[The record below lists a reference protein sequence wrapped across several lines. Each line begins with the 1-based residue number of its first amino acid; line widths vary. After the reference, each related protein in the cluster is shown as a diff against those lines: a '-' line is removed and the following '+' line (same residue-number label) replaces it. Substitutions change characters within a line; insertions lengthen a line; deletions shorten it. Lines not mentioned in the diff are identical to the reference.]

1 MQALEE
7 SNERKDEV
15 CLRKETK
22 GSGLKEVSRKEKEK
36 GSRRMDDW
44 QEAKKKKEETRR
56 RMCNVVHCARDSKEL
71 VGRAPGGSS

>member
-7 SNERKDEV
+7 SNERKDEG

-22 GSGLKEVSRKEKEK
+22 GSGLKEGSRKEKEK
-36 GSRRMDDW
+36 GSRRKDDW

-56 RMCNVVHCARDSKEL
+56 RMCIVQGIARSL
-71 VGRAPGGSS
+71 